1 MDYSQF
7 LIMRGEISLLLVF
20 LLIFLF
26 DTFGGKKSLKGLSI
40 TACVLFALHTVWN
53 IIPVDSATAFG
64 GMYQT
69 SPIASMVKTV
79 LNIGTLIVLLQS
91 VFVVRY
97 PRCQIAPRRVLR
109 IVIGYLVRYVFN
121 GFVGTLLAVLYRTRN
136 RIVTDGRFDSYQ

>member
-79 LNIGTLIVLLQS
+79 LNIGTLIVCYNPFRGPIPPMSNCAEESFTNCYWLPCS
-91 VFVVRY
+91 V
-97 PRCQIAPRRVLR
+97 CI
-109 IVIGYLVRYVFN
+109 
-121 GFVGTLLAVLYRTRN
+121 
-136 RIVTDGRFDSYQ
+136 

>member
-79 LNIGTLIVLLQS
+79 LN
-91 VFVVRY
+91 
-97 PRCQIAPRRVLR
+97 
-109 IVIGYLVRYVFN
+109 

>member
-91 VFVVRY
+91 ISWSDTPDVKL
-97 PRCQIAPRRVLR
+97 RR
-109 IVIGYLVRYVFN
+109 GEFYLVRYVFN

-136 RIVTDGRFDSYQ
+136 CIVTDGRFDSYQ